1 MYRPRYRS
9 TYQPLCLLRVNR
21 VSTNTLGR
29 ESVNISAKWHFPVG
43 RVSVNKLTDS
53 QSRQHRQCV
62 SNVSVNHWSSIGRVL
77 VVYRS
82 TTGIAQSQWIYQPSD
97 FFLSVE
103 YRPIYRPSRPRYRP
117 LNQPNVGNT
126 SVIHCQSNSRLL
138 TNCRPK
144 DCSGQVLATYRLR
157 CCQLQ
162 TNSRLIIDRHLT
174 NVSTDKSTKVLA
186 STLAKC
192 W

>member
-1 MYRPRYRS
+1 MYQPIYRS
-9 TYQPLCLLRVNR
+9 TYRPLCLLRVNR

-29 ESVNISAKWHFPVG
+29 ESDDISAKWRFPVG

-82 TTGIAQSQWIYQPSD
+82 TTGIVQSQWIYHARD

-103 YRPIYRPSRPRYRP
+103 YRPIYRLSRPRYRP
-117 LNQPNVGNT
+117 LNQPSVGNT
-126 SVIHCQSNSRLL
+126 SVIYWQSNSRRL

-144 DCSGQVLATYRLR
+144 DCSGQVLATYQLR
-157 CCQLQ
+157 CCRLQ
-162 TNSRLIIDRHLT
+162 TDSRLILDRHLT

-186 STLAKC
+186 STSATC